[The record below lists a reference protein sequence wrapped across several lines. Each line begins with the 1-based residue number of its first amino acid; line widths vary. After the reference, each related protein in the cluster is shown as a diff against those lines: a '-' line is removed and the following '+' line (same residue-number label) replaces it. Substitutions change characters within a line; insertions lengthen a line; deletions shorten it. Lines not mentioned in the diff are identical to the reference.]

1 MQNVIM
7 KGEKMYRLKKYI
19 TTIIVIIML
28 LLCNCVT
35 INASNIVNNTKDDK
49 IQYTN
54 NTINESTKAEEST
67 ATTLL
72 NIKDEQLKSV
82 EDYKAKYGSDVYGIV
97 AYILH
102 LVQQYS
108 IPLGIVGIAFCAI
121 YEYVIGVKR
130 LDIRDKGFNTMIAV
144 ITIIMICQILPLIF
158 TVVVK
163 SKD

>member
-1 MQNVIM
+1 MAYF
-7 KGEKMYRLKKYI
+7 KGGVFNWQIFNL
-19 TTIIVIIML
+19 IVKI
-28 LLCNCVT
+28 
-35 INASNIVNNTKDDK
+35 IVNNTKDDK

-121 YEYVIGVKR
+121 Y
-130 LDIRDKGFNTMIAV
+130 
-144 ITIIMICQILPLIF
+144 
-158 TVVVK
+158 
-163 SKD
+163 

>member
-1 MQNVIM
+1 
-7 KGEKMYRLKKYI
+7 MYRLKKYI

-54 NTINESTKAEEST
+54 NKSTKAEEST